1 MQSTFLPLAS
11 TILQV
16 ENRRR
21 YLIEDFHADS
31 AILIPLLL
39 MPRDKVRPWTWNA
52 SRELAAQLVADKQL
66 TNFEIARRAGV
77 SDSQLNRWKLAP
89 EFASRVTEHVAT
101 FRASI
106 TTTGLARRENR
117 IAAKKAR
124 AAALRRVIR
133 QRAEAYGHGEPQYN
147 PVTGVPLLDK
157 KTNAPIVVP
166 IPGGDTGMVVRQP
179 RTAGVQFSVD
189 GVLLAELSALEEQ
202 IAIEMG
208 DGKRKSPIEVVGG
221 PSMVD
226 ILRDRRLRR
235 AHLVEQDVAEELC
248 LRLRRIEQAVTWS
261 TAAVC
266 CERTRL
272 QLRSF
277 LHWCRCP
284 KRSMAP
290 GRRLNIGEAFGALP

>member
-1 MQSTFLPLAS
+1 
-11 TILQV
+11 
-16 ENRRR
+16 
-21 YLIEDFHADS
+21 
-31 AILIPLLL
+31 
-39 MPRDKVRPWTWNA
+39 MPRDKIRPCTWNA

-66 TNFEIARRAGV
+66 TNFEIAKRAGV
-77 SDSQLNRWKLAP
+77 SDAQLNRWKLAP

-101 FRASI
+101 FRARI

-124 AAALRRVIR
+124 AAAWRRVIR
-133 QRAEAYGHGEPQYN
+133 QRAEAYGHGEPPYN
-147 PVTGVPLLDK
+147 PVRGVPLLDK

-179 RTAGVQFSVD
+179 RTAGVQFPVD
-189 GVLLAELSALEEQ
+189 GVLLASLSALEEQ

-208 DGKRKSPIEVVGG
+208 DWEMKSQIEVVGG
-221 PSMVD
+221 PSIVD

-235 AHLVEQDVAEELC
+235 AHLVEQDVAEELW

-290 GRRLNIGEAFGALP
+290 GRRLNIGEALGALP

>member
-189 GVLLAELSALEEQ
+189 GVLLARLSALE
-202 IAIEMG
+202 G
-208 DGKRKSPIEVVGG
+208 TDRHRDGRWENEVSGR
-221 PSMVD
+221 SC
-226 ILRDRRLRR
+226 RR
-235 AHLVEQDVAEELC
+235 AVDGGYSA
-248 LRLRRIEQAVTWS
+248 RS
-261 TAAVC
+261 AAAA
-266 CERTRL
+266 
-272 QLRSF
+272 S
-277 LHWCRCP
+277 
-284 KRSMAP
+284 AP
-290 GRRLNIGEAFGALP
+290 GRAGCRRGESGSEGCRTGG

>member
-1 MQSTFLPLAS
+1 MK
-11 TILQV
+11 
-16 ENRRR
+16 

-66 TNFEIARRAGV
+66 TNIEIARRAGV
-77 SDSQLNRWKLAP
+77 SDLQLNRWKLAP

-101 FRASI
+101 FRARI

-117 IAAKKAR
+117 IAKKAR

-133 QRAEAYGHGEPQYN
+133 QRAEAYGHGEPLYN

-166 IPGGDTGMVVRQP
+166 IPGGDTGMVVQQP

-189 GVLLAELSALEEQ
+189 DVLLARQEKEGDYLET
-202 IAIEMG
+202 A
-208 DGKRKSPIEVVGG
+208 SLVT
-221 PSMVD
+221 
-226 ILRDRRLRR
+226 R
-235 AHLVEQDVAEELC
+235 AHRPRSQKAQHPPDGVCSVNRVRKVE
-248 LRLRRIEQAVTWS
+248 
-261 TAAVC
+261 
-266 CERTRL
+266 
-272 QLRSF
+272 
-277 LHWCRCP
+277 
-284 KRSMAP
+284 
-290 GRRLNIGEAFGALP
+290 